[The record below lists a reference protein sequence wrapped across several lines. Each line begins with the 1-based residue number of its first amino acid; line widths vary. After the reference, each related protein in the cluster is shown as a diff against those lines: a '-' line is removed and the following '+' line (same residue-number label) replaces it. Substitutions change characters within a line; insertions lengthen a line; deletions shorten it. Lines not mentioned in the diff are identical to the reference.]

1 VGKRNSGKGGGD
13 KGRRRQ
19 RSAAVIKTLMAV
31 TIPVPKRRIIL
42 SLNMLDTT
50 VPPTMIIESN
60 PALCNGTFNDLYIE
74 GHAEPSGESAN
85 LKPVK

>member
-1 VGKRNSGKGGGD
+1 MWENEIPVR
-13 KGRRRQ
+13 
-19 RSAAVIKTLMAV
+19 AAVIKTLMAV

-50 VPPTMIIESN
+50 VSPAIIIESN
-60 PALCNGTFNDLYIE
+60 PALCKGKFNDLYIE
-74 GHAEPSGESAN
+74 GHAEPNGESGN